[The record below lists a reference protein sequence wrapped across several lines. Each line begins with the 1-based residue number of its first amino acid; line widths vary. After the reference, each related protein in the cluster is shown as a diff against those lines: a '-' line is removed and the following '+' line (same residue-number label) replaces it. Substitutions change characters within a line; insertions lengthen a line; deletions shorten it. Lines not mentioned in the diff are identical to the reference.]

1 MKSRL
6 LLLLLACSSVNA
18 EPLPLPPAV
27 DNATYPAGSPASSR
41 PASATTLYELMGRLE
56 QLQAEVQQLTGKVE
70 EQTYL
75 ITEMKKRQSTM
86 YADFDERVQVLEKKL
101 ESTAQPATGEA
112 GDQASNLEKSETA
125 AAAEPAAAVEANK
138 TEGNKTVAPATPTA
152 VDKSAEQKPAPA
164 AAGDSKEPYQHAYDA
179 LRNGHTSQAITEFKD
194 LLSKNPKGEYAGN
207 AQYWLGEAYRVNQD
221 VDSARKAFSAVVD
234 NYPAS
239 AKVPDALLKLGYIE
253 IEQKNPAKARDYLTK
268 VTVAYPN
275 STAAHLAAK
284 KLLLIDPP
292 KNEPSR

>member
-6 LLLLLACSSVNA
+6 LLLLLACGSVNA

-27 DNATYPAGSPASSR
+27 DNATYPAGPPASSR

-56 QLQAEVQQLTGKVE
+56 QLQSEVQQLTGKVE

-75 ITEMKKRQSTM
+75 ITDMKKRQSTM

-101 ESTAQPATGEA
+101 ESTASPASAA
-112 GDQASNLEKSETA
+112 G
-125 AAAEPAAAVEANK
+125 EANK
-138 TEGNKTVAPATPTA
+138 TDGNKAVAPAAPATVEKTA
-152 VDKSAEQKPAPA
+152 EPKPAPA
-164 AAGDSKEPYQHAYDA
+164 VTGDSKEPYQHAYDA

-268 VTVAYPN
+268 VTVGYPN

>member
-6 LLLLLACSSVNA
+6 LLLLLACGSVNA

-27 DNATYPAGSPASSR
+27 DNATYPAGPPASSR

-101 ESTAQPATGEA
+101 ESTAQPAAGEA
-112 GDQASNLEKSETA
+112 GDQAANQEKSETA
-125 AAAEPAAAVEANK
+125 TAAEPAAAVEANK
-138 TEGNKTVAPATPTA
+138 TEGDKAVAPATPAA
-152 VDKSAEQKPAPA
+152 VDKPAEPKLAAA

>member
-6 LLLLLACSSVNA
+6 LLLLLACGSVNA

-27 DNATYPAGSPASSR
+27 DNATYPAGPPASSR

-56 QLQAEVQQLTGKVE
+56 QLQTEVQQLTGKVE
-70 EQTYL
+70 EQTNL
-75 ITEMKKRQSTM
+75 ITEMKKRQNTM
-86 YADFDERVQVLEKKL
+86 YADFDERVQQLEKKL
-101 ESTAQPATGEA
+101 EGTAQPAAGEA
-112 GDQASNLEKSETA
+112 GDQAVSQEKGE
-125 AAAEPAAAVEANK
+125 AAAEPAAGEANK
-138 TEGNKTVAPATPTA
+138 AVAPAT
-152 VDKSAEQKPAPA
+152 VEKSAEPKPAPA
-164 AAGDSKEPYQHAYDA
+164 ATGDSKEPYQHAYDA

-292 KNEPSR
+292 KNESPR